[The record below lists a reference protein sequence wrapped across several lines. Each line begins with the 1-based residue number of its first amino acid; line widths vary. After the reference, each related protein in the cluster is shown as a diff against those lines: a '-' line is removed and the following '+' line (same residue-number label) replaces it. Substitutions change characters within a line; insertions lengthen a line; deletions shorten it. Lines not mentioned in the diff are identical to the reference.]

1 MAVELSCGGEEVEL
15 VSLLEEQLPRYRLRA
30 DTLTEFSGYDNED
43 WCIRVPCL
51 PNPETLDL
59 SPELIQETLNYF
71 VVSGERLSQMTRTYS
86 DPEALTRLLEE
97 KERDLELA
105 AHIGQGLLAEKGQLC
120 ERVEALEGDL
130 AQAQDA
136 LTHLRH
142 QLATKAALLQAYA
155 QHEDCWADEEGGGRD
170 GAGAGHPQSEEADAY
185 CVLNRKIHQLEQE
198 NSQLKAESQSQL
210 SSLETEEKKEMQ
222 LIKDCI
228 RQLSDASRE
237 SSSLQEELSRR
248 TEANLRQQQE
258 IASLSAQL
266 AELQRY
272 THMLRVEAEELRG
285 QLSLSKGLQE
295 QLSSELHE
303 ARVRYLDLREAF
315 AELQAQL
322 RTQAASSAPPC
333 TVPSLAHELR
343 DSMARGDSDGYTS
356 QEERRANCGTSIW
369 SEESEESDGND
380 DSQYSS
386 LSSLGL
392 SPLKQRQQRHGRHLA
407 TTPWTSGTGFRLSD
421 RLQVVKPIEEAER
434 KVRTL
439 KARMSCSAGAADASR
454 ESSSLQ
460 EELSR
465 RTEANLRQQQEIA
478 SLSAQLAELQRY
490 THMLRVE
497 AEELRGQLS
506 LSKGLQEQLS
516 SELHEARVRYL
527 DLREAFAEL
536 QAQLRTQ
543 AASSAPPCTVPSL
556 AHELRDSMARGDSDG
571 YTSQEERRANCG
583 TSIWSEESEESDGND
598 DSQYSSLSSL
608 GLSPLKQRQQRH
620 GRHLATT
627 PWTSGTGFRL
637 SDRLQV
643 VKPIEGS
650 ETLQAWQRLA
660 TPGLGDLFCQ
670 EGPGVRLKTTLAAPR
685 QITDQTERPRVIRDS
700 GLARGRFEL
709 TAARGPSAVYSVFI
723 HHGGLWQPFLLI
735 TSRKTP
741 GRRGRLFFVHGRLTV
756 FGCALRR
763 RIVWTGLVV

>member
-1 MAVELSCGGEEVEL
+1 
-15 VSLLEEQLPRYRLRA
+15 
-30 DTLTEFSGYDNED
+30 
-43 WCIRVPCL
+43 
-51 PNPETLDL
+51 
-59 SPELIQETLNYF
+59 
-71 VVSGERLSQMTRTYS
+71 MTRTYS

-228 RQLSDASRE
+228 RQLSDASKDGPNLVATPQCRE
-237 SSSLQEELSRR
+237 TPTSHRGTCLFHPVSSPKEYLTPWSGMALQ
-248 TEANLRQQQE
+248 
-258 IASLSAQL
+258 
-266 AELQRY
+266 
-272 THMLRVEAEELRG
+272 LRVEAEELRG

-322 RTQAASSAPPC
+322 RTQAVSSASPC
-333 TVPSLAHELR
+333 TAPSLAHELR

-356 QEERRANCGTSIW
+356 LEERRWGPPSRMANCGTSIW

-407 TTPWTSGTGFRLSD
+407 TAPWT
-421 RLQVVKPIEEAER
+421 P
-434 KVRTL
+434 
-439 KARMSCSAGAADASR
+439 
-454 ESSSLQ
+454 
-460 EELSR
+460 
-465 RTEANLRQQQEIA
+465 
-478 SLSAQLAELQRY
+478 
-490 THMLRVE
+490 
-497 AEELRGQLS
+497 
-506 LSKGLQEQLS
+506 
-516 SELHEARVRYL
+516 
-527 DLREAFAEL
+527 
-536 QAQLRTQ
+536 
-543 AASSAPPCTVPSL
+543 
-556 AHELRDSMARGDSDG
+556 
-571 YTSQEERRANCG
+571 
-583 TSIWSEESEESDGND
+583 
-598 DSQYSSLSSL
+598 
-608 GLSPLKQRQQRH
+608 
-620 GRHLATT
+620 
-627 PWTSGTGFRL
+627 GTGFRL

-685 QITDQTERPRVIRDS
+685 QITDQTDKVAAGGPESAASGTEHSSPSGHASGVLLRCCAREPPAEADPSWLRLEASLRKLLPGDALPSVLVRPGPQERSLPGTPPSSPVMRKKVLRSFRALKERVPAGTQATHSAS
-700 GLARGRFEL
+700 G
-709 TAARGPSAVYSVFI
+709 S
-723 HHGGLWQPFLLI
+723 
-735 TSRKTP
+735 
-741 GRRGRLFFVHGRLTV
+741 
-756 FGCALRR
+756 
-763 RIVWTGLVV
+763 

>member
-1 MAVELSCGGEEVEL
+1 MAPSGSGGTRNAHTLTELSCGAEEVEL

-170 GAGAGHPQSEEADAY
+170 GAGAGHTQSEEADAY
-185 CVLNRKIHQLEQE
+185 CVLNRKIHQLERE

-333 TVPSLAHELR
+333 TAPSLAHELR

-356 QEERRANCGTSIW
+356 LEERRANCGTSIW

-407 TTPWTSGTGFRLSD
+407 TAPWT
-421 RLQVVKPIEEAER
+421 P
-434 KVRTL
+434 
-439 KARMSCSAGAADASR
+439 
-454 ESSSLQ
+454 
-460 EELSR
+460 
-465 RTEANLRQQQEIA
+465 
-478 SLSAQLAELQRY
+478 
-490 THMLRVE
+490 
-497 AEELRGQLS
+497 
-506 LSKGLQEQLS
+506 
-516 SELHEARVRYL
+516 
-527 DLREAFAEL
+527 
-536 QAQLRTQ
+536 
-543 AASSAPPCTVPSL
+543 
-556 AHELRDSMARGDSDG
+556 
-571 YTSQEERRANCG
+571 
-583 TSIWSEESEESDGND
+583 
-598 DSQYSSLSSL
+598 
-608 GLSPLKQRQQRH
+608 
-620 GRHLATT
+620 
-627 PWTSGTGFRL
+627 GTGFRL

-685 QITDQTERPRVIRDS
+685 QITDQTDKLAAGGPESAASGTEHSSPSGHASGVLLRCCAREPPGEADPSWLRLEASLRKLLPGDALPSVLVRPGPQERSLPGTPPSSPVMRKKVLRSFRVLKERLPAGAEATHSAS
-700 GLARGRFEL
+700 G
-709 TAARGPSAVYSVFI
+709 S
-723 HHGGLWQPFLLI
+723 
-735 TSRKTP
+735 
-741 GRRGRLFFVHGRLTV
+741 
-756 FGCALRR
+756 
-763 RIVWTGLVV
+763 

>member
-1 MAVELSCGGEEVEL
+1 DFQFEVHSCTKHADTLCKRCDILLPLAELSCGAEEVEL

-30 DTLTEFSGYDNED
+30 DTLTEFSGK
-43 WCIRVPCL
+43 WPRQSRSTSPCL
-51 PNPETLDL
+51 PSPSWL
-59 SPELIQETLNYF
+59 SLACRCQQKHASLH

-170 GAGAGHPQSEEADAY
+170 GAGAGYTQSEEADAY

-333 TVPSLAHELR
+333 TAPSLAHELR

-356 QEERRANCGTSIW
+356 LEERRWGPPSRVANCGTSIW

-407 TTPWTSGTGFRLSD
+407 TAPWT
-421 RLQVVKPIEEAER
+421 P
-434 KVRTL
+434 
-439 KARMSCSAGAADASR
+439 
-454 ESSSLQ
+454 
-460 EELSR
+460 
-465 RTEANLRQQQEIA
+465 
-478 SLSAQLAELQRY
+478 
-490 THMLRVE
+490 
-497 AEELRGQLS
+497 
-506 LSKGLQEQLS
+506 
-516 SELHEARVRYL
+516 
-527 DLREAFAEL
+527 
-536 QAQLRTQ
+536 
-543 AASSAPPCTVPSL
+543 
-556 AHELRDSMARGDSDG
+556 
-571 YTSQEERRANCG
+571 
-583 TSIWSEESEESDGND
+583 
-598 DSQYSSLSSL
+598 
-608 GLSPLKQRQQRH
+608 
-620 GRHLATT
+620 
-627 PWTSGTGFRL
+627 GTGFRL

-685 QITDQTERPRVIRDS
+685 QITDQTDKLAAGGPESAASGTEHSSPSGHASGVLLRCCAREPPGEADPSWLRLEASLRKLLPGDALPSVLVRPGPQERSLPGTPPSSPVMRKKVLRSFRVLKERLPAGAEATHSAS
-700 GLARGRFEL
+700 G
-709 TAARGPSAVYSVFI
+709 S
-723 HHGGLWQPFLLI
+723 
-735 TSRKTP
+735 
-741 GRRGRLFFVHGRLTV
+741 
-756 FGCALRR
+756 
-763 RIVWTGLVV
+763 